1 MANKVDEA
9 PISGT
14 VTLAKSAGGG
24 GEKGNVPAKLKV
36 SGEKGIF
43 ELAIFP
49 LGAKQG
55 GEDPPWDENSKLP
68 AFMNGLPRNLKDL
81 EGLFIQAIAEFK
93 GYYPPQG
100 EPNSLPQYKP
110 SNITVLDNPSP
121 KAAAPAAPA
130 AVAPAQAPKYLN
142 PTDRDTLIVDQVI
155 FKGAIDLL
163 RGDTT
168 VAKAVENAIAA
179 WEGVRARHLPTEE
192 ILESED
198 DFGSL

>member
-1 MANKVDEA
+1 MPKDHEVLTGEVRRFQYAND
-9 PISGT
+9 
-14 VTLAKSAGGG
+14 
-24 GEKGNVPAKLKV
+24 NRPAKLIV
-36 SGEKGIF
+36 AGAEETF
-43 ELAIFP
+43 ELTIFP
-49 LGAKQG
+49 ENGVEQ
-55 GEDPPWDENSKLP
+55 PWDDSSKLP
-68 AFMNGLPRNLKDL
+68 SFMDSLPGGPLDIA
-81 EGLFIQAIAEFK
+81 GTIIQAIAEPRGEYK
-93 GYYPPQG
+93 GVKK
-100 EPNSLPQYKP
+100 YKP
-110 SNITVLDNPSP
+110 SKITVLDNPGP

-130 AVAPAQAPKYLN
+130 AATPAQAPKYLN

>member
-1 MANKVDEA
+1 MINEDKEVLSGEVRRFWYAND
-9 PISGT
+9 
-14 VTLAKSAGGG
+14 
-24 GEKGNVPAKLKV
+24 NRPAKLKV
-36 SGEKGIF
+36 AGAEETF

-49 LGAKQG
+49 LGAKHG

-81 EGLFIQAIAEFK
+81 EGLFIEAQAKFTH
-93 GYYPPQG
+93 YYPPQG

-110 SNITVLDNPSP
+110 SNITVLDNPGP

-130 AVAPAQAPKYLN
+130 APAAATPAQAPKYLN

-179 WEGVRARHLPTEE
+179 WDGVRARHLPTEE

>member
-1 MANKVDEA
+1 LPKDQEVLTGEVKRYYGAN
-9 PISGT
+9 
-14 VTLAKSAGGG
+14 
-24 GEKGNVPAKLKV
+24 GNRPAKLIV
-36 SGEKGIF
+36 AGAEETF
-43 ELAIFP
+43 ELTIFP
-49 LGAKQG
+49 ENGAEQ
-55 GEDPPWDENSKLP
+55 PWDDSSKLP
-68 AFMNGLPRNLKDL
+68 SFMDSLPGGPLDIA
-81 EGLFIQAIAEFK
+81 GVIIQAIAEPK
-93 GYYPPQG
+93 GEYNG
-100 EPNSLPQYKP
+100 VKQYKP
-110 SNITVLDNPSP
+110 SKITVLKDGAVP

-130 AVAPAQAPKYLN
+130 AAPAQAPKYLN

-192 ILESED
+192 TIEEAD